1 MRVSPLSVGR
11 GPRIGSVMIFSGQ
24 RMGIAHSIASRR
36 GLCSA
41 KNQYDDHFA
50 TLISRGYLLQ
60 SILMM
65 ESTQNGPGHHSVIT
79 RDEMARRPHDWH
91 AGRGIRYAW
100 PQAGVRPTLIVV
112 SDQLLEDT
120 PQMFL
125 GQWDQEIEAFPPN
138 SAN

>member
-1 MRVSPLSVGR
+1 MFLP
-11 GPRIGSVMIFSGQ
+11 
-24 RMGIAHSIASRR
+24 
-36 GLCSA
+36 LCSA
-41 KNQYDDHFA
+41 KNQYADHFA

-60 SILMM
+60 SIVMM

-79 RDEMARRPHDWH
+79 RDELARRLHGWD
-91 AGRGIRYAW
+91 AGWGIRYAW
-100 PQAGVRPTLIVV
+100 PQAGVRPTLIVM
-112 SDQLLEDT
+112 SDPLLEDT